1 MEAVSGRTEALPNDP
16 VKKKTAKESTDSKE
30 VKADVKTNATGM
42 RRRRYTRMPLS
53 GPLLLSEE
61 HVHILRFLAEC
72 RFLSLPQVARL
83 IGVPEKGT
91 RRRLRVLFDAGL
103 VDVIP
108 VSRVAVAPADA
119 PNDSS
124 LLFGSAPNIYA
135 LTASGL
141 KASSNAGVAEE
152 GAGRKIPAYGPRNGL
167 FLAHELAVRDVRVWL
182 EAVRRATG
190 PGPQIGRWQV
200 GQEAWFEV
208 GGPANRASVRPD
220 AWFAYELNG
229 GARPVVLVGLAEI
242 DRGTERGDRHWWA
255 KLNGYRQLFE
265 EQEALTAATG
275 YINARVLVFTPNAQR
290 RERLAATLADL
301 VRQANLPYEFLS
313 HFWLAEH
320 AVLSGDDL
328 AAPVWRRPG
337 VSELLPLVSPKVL
350 ASARSED

>member
-1 MEAVSGRTEALPNDP
+1 MPDDP
-16 VKKKTAKESTDSKE
+16 AKKKTAKEQRDSKE
-30 VKADVKTNATGM
+30 AEGGGENGANGASGT
-42 RRRRYTRMPLS
+42 RRRRYTRTPSS
-53 GPLLLSEE
+53 GPLLLSAE
-61 HVHILRFLAEC
+61 HMLVLRFLAEC

-103 VDVIP
+103 VDVVP
-108 VSRVAVAPADA
+108 VSRVALAPTDA

-135 LTASGL
+135 LTASGS
-141 KASSNAGVAEE
+141 KASSKEWTAGG
-152 GAGRKIPAYGPRNGL
+152 GAGHKTPTYGPKNGL

-182 EAVRRATG
+182 EGVRRATG
-190 PGPQIGRWQV
+190 PGPQVGRWQV
-200 GQEAWFEV
+200 GQEAWIEV
-208 GGPANRASVRPD
+208 GEPANRASVRPD

-255 KLNGYRQLFE
+255 KMNGYRRLFE

-275 YINARVLVFTPNAQR
+275 YVNARVLVFTPNVQR
-290 RERLAATLADL
+290 RDRLAVTLVDL
-301 VRQANLPYEFLS
+301 VQQANLPYEFLS

-337 VSELLPLVSPKVL
+337 VSALLPLVSPKVL
-350 ASARSED
+350 ASARADS

>member
-1 MEAVSGRTEALPNDP
+1 LPNDP
-16 VKKKTAKESTDSKE
+16 AKKKIAKEQTGSKE
-30 VKADVKTNATGM
+30 AGAGVDADASGT
-42 RRRRYTRMPLS
+42 RRRRYTRAPSS
-53 GPLLLSEE
+53 GPLLLSTE
-61 HVHILRFLAEC
+61 HLLILRFLAGC

-83 IGVPEKGT
+83 IGIPEKGT

-108 VSRVAVAPADA
+108 VSRVALAPTDA

-135 LTASGL
+135 LTPSGS
-141 KASSNAGVAEE
+141 KASSIE
-152 GAGRKIPAYGPRNGL
+152 GAEGEGLSRKTPAYGPKNGL

-182 EAVRRATG
+182 EGVRRATR
-190 PGPQIGRWQV
+190 PGPQIGRWLV
-200 GQEAWFEV
+200 GQDAWIEV
-208 GGPANRASVRPD
+208 GEPGNRASVRPD
-220 AWFAYELNG
+220 AWFTYELNG
-229 GARPVVLVGLAEI
+229 GARPMVLVGLAEI

-275 YINARVLVFTPNAQR
+275 YVNARVLVFTPNVQR
-290 RERLAATLADL
+290 RDRLAATLVDL
-301 VRQANLPYEFLS
+301 VQQANLPYEFLS

-320 AVLSGDDL
+320 AVLSGADL

-337 VSELLPLVSPKVL
+337 VSALLPLVSPKVL
-350 ASARSED
+350 ASARSEG